1 MSCCDYNKF
10 KNLKKYSFEM
20 EILTP
25 GSGYTN
31 GFNNKVET
39 FGGNGEGATFSIIV
53 NDGNVTLANH
63 NNDGNGYVINDT
75 LRLIGGNN
83 NAILKITNIIETTI
97 KIVENNCQTI
107 SERAVKYVTNNKPA
121 KKVYA
126 YSITELINNQ
136 IKTKN

>member
-1 MSCCDYNKF
+1 MSCCGGIKLMNINKTRLF
-10 KNLKKYSFEM
+10 IEFV
-20 EILTP
+20 TV

-39 FGGNGEGATFSIIV
+39 FGGSGIGATFMINV
-53 NDGNVTLANH
+53 FNGQVVAATHNDDGNSYEI
-63 NNDGNGYVINDT
+63 GDT

-83 NAILKITNIIETTI
+83 NAILRITDIIETIISVT
-97 KIVENNCQTI
+97 ENNCQTI
-107 SERAVKYVTNNKPA
+107 SERSLKYVTNNKPA